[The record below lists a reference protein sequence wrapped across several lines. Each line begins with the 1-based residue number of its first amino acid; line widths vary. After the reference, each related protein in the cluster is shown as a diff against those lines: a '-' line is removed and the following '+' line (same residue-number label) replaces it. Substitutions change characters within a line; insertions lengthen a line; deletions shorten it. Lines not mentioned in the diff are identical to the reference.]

1 MLFAFSPLGYICY
14 HHLQGGYLLAD
25 LSFYRSMKIMFLFK
39 LSLPRPERCR
49 VARAAISCFLGPNA
63 MTGRTRLWSPHLR
76 VLATILG
83 GGQMCLLY
91 CRELEH

>member
-25 LSFYRSMKIMFLFK
+25 LPFYRSMKIMFLFK
-39 LSLPRPERCR
+39 LSRPRPERCR